1 MKKLTALFLGA
12 LFLFSHLG
20 CGSGQAADG
29 GAGTQSGQVRE
40 EQGKQEADSSVADAS
55 GLEGQTAGASGL
67 EEKTETAS
75 GFKEKGENAA
85 ASGMQEAVAG
95 SKAETGNGMDDS
107 AADRGSYAEG
117 AQLYTDTEEESGGAE
132 KSGQD
137 FFRHPR
143 AVPVVYMSEEISAQA
158 MLELYKSIGGKGPG
172 QNTAV
177 KVSYGI
183 NSAGINSAGINSAGT
198 NSSGTGSGIHSGIN
212 SGGTSSGTNSGSS
225 AGRGYLEPEL
235 IKDLVQYAGGT
246 IADCGPAAGSLGTGL
261 ASGYLEIAEI
271 DRIEEQGT
279 VVIPVRDGIHLM
291 ENAVGAGFQ
300 KYDSFLILTHFVE
313 DELAGFGGA
322 IHNISI
328 GMSAKEGRK
337 RILDAAD
344 SYQDRGQEVLLE
356 AMAEAGL
363 SITEALRGNIFYI
376 NVMNGDSFGCDCSGP
391 SFGAD
396 IHDIGIFASKDPVAL
411 DQACVDYVYMAQEG
425 EDFIR
430 QIEALHAEHILEY
443 GEEIGL
449 GDCAYTVVTID
460 D

>member
-40 EQGKQEADSSVADAS
+40 KQGEQETDSSVADASGLEGQTADAS

-67 EEKTETAS
+67 EEKTENAS
-75 GFKEKGENAA
+75 GFKEKGETAA
-85 ASGMQEAVAG
+85 ASGIQEAVAG
-95 SKAETGNGMDDS
+95 SGAETGNGMDDS

-143 AVPVVYMSEEISAQA
+143 SVPVVYMSEEISAQA

-183 NSAGINSAGINSAGT
+183 NS
-198 NSSGTGSGIHSGIN
+198 GIN
-212 SGGTSSGTNSGSS
+212 SGGTNSRSS